1 MLLLGYGG
9 GVRMA
14 WGVDLWEANLIGG
27 GADEENNRSA
37 AGVGFPS
44 LATVVS
50 RRASSGRHLSTWI
63 RPSI

>member
-1 MLLLGYGG
+1 
-9 GVRMA
+9 MA